1 MQIGVCTDKG
11 KVRENNQDYYYSSSS
26 LELPLFIVADGMG
39 GHKAGEVASKM
50 AVNVIAEVMSRNN
63 DNGYEEEDISNIIR
77 KAIYEANDK
86 ILDKS
91 LSSTDYNGMGTTV
104 TMAYLTDDNII
115 IGHIGDSRAYIARG
129 DKFIQLTE
137 DHSLVAELVKN
148 GSISPE
154 EALYHP
160 QKNIITRAV
169 GTNKYIDTDIV
180 IAQVMKNDI
189 ILLCTD
195 GLTNMVDDMEI
206 KNMIQDNDDMQNLC
220 EGLINKANDL
230 GGVDNITVIAIKIE

>member
-11 KVRENNQDYYYSSSS
+11 KIRENNQDYYYSSNF

-50 AVNVIAEVMSRNN
+50 AVDIIVEVVSRSSK
-63 DNGYEEEDISNIIR
+63 NGYEEISISNIIR
-77 KAIYEANDK
+77 KAVEEANEK
-86 ILDKS
+86 IFDKS
-91 LSSTDYNGMGTTV
+91 LSSTKYNGMGTTL
-104 TMAYLTDDNII
+104 TMAYLTDENIT

-129 DKFIQLTE
+129 DEFIQLTE

-148 GSISPE
+148 GSISAE

-169 GTNKYIDTDIV
+169 GTSKYIDTDIV
-180 IAQVMKNDI
+180 IAQVIKNDI

-206 KNMIQDNDDMQNLC
+206 KNMIQNTNDMQVLC
-220 EGLINKANDL
+220 ESLINKANDL
-230 GGVDNITVIAIKIE
+230 GGVDNITAIAIKIE